1 MKNKDSM
8 VLIRIRRE
16 IEDELDSLDRLP
28 EEYASI
34 PPHIDEWIRIRTK
47 ASLLH
52 DFYTGLERVFSRI
65 AQELNGGIPNTQQ
78 WHRDL
83 LKDMSLDLEGIR
95 PPVISKALFGDL
107 LPFLEFRHLFRNPC
121 GFELDRDKMSPLDR
135 DFPAVSA
142 RSFSE
147 IRSFLEWMKEAAE
160 R

>member
-1 MKNKDSM
+1 MNKDSM
-8 VLIRIRRE
+8 VLIRVRRE
-16 IEDELDSLDRLP
+16 IEDELDSLERLP

-34 PPHIDEWIRIRTK
+34 PPAIDEWIRIRTK

-65 AQELNGGIPNTQQ
+65 AQELNGGIPNTEQ

-95 PPVISKALFGDL
+95 PPVISKALLGDL
-107 LPFLEFRHLFRNPC
+107 LPFLKFRHLFRNLY

-135 DFPAVSA
+135 DFRAVSA
-142 RSFSE
+142 RSLSE